1 MGCSEGGGLSVFL
14 ASRARLTLK
23 GPIPSCCC
31 ASATRRAQRC
41 SWVGTGGSGQKVQM
55 RGLASPSKE
64 EGAGGDEL
72 NGAGW
77 PLRRENFCFSDQV
90 PWVQRGSKRGTD
102 WKGQQ
107 PERVRMEQVDCGC
120 ARDDYSGAGR
130 SSSTGA
136 RTTST
141 RGTRTNISVL
151 SIIPFPW
158 LSALGC
164 CDDVTGFVERPA
176 RDGVDNPGALVVCLI
191 VEDPFNME
199 RFLASVDIHRVPN
212 TDDRDRFGWLSF
224 HAMMALVGWS
234 FSLYVRGH
242 ILTALQT
249 AAVPRQLLVPCLP
262 WCFCTDSTSDSSTL

>member
-1 MGCSEGGGLSVFL
+1 MH
-14 ASRARLTLK
+14 
-23 GPIPSCCC
+23 
-31 ASATRRAQRC
+31 
-41 SWVGTGGSGQKVQM
+41 
-55 RGLASPSKE
+55 GLASPSKE

-212 TDDRDRFGWLSF
+212 TQWWLWLVGLFHCTSADTFWQHFRQQQCPASFLF
-224 HAMMALVGWS
+224 HAYHGV
-234 FSLYVRGH
+234 FVQ
-242 ILTALQT
+242 TALQT
-249 AAVPRQLLVPCLP
+249 AVRC
-262 WCFCTDSTSDSSTL
+262 SR